1 MSVAKSERRHYDVI
15 VVGSGSGATIVNNAL
30 YQGMQVAWVDKGP
43 LGGTCLNVGCIPSK
57 ILIFPADRV
66 MQIMEAG
73 KLGVDAE
80 IREIDFEAIMARMR
94 RMVSQSRNDIR
105 EGLHTAPNLDFYE
118 AEGHFLASEEHGREG
133 QEMSDIPAMEVGD
146 EVISAPNVII
156 ASGARPR
163 IPPIEGLDEVSYLTN
178 ENVLDLRERPES
190 LTIIGGGYIS
200 VEYAHFFSAM
210 GTRVTIMQRN
220 DRLVPD
226 EEPEVSELLEKKLSE
241 RMDVYTHTEVIEVAQ
256 VEDSIEGKPSISV
269 VGRDRYD
276 DERREVV
283 TAEVMVAAGRRSN
296 ADLLRVENAGIETD
310 ERGYIKVNEYL
321 ETNVENVWAL
331 GDATGRHMFK
341 HVANREASI
350 VWHNFA
356 HDHKVPMDYS
366 AVPHAVFS
374 HPQIASVGM
383 TEAEAA
389 AEHDILVGKAKYLDV
404 AKGQAMMETDGF
416 AKAIVER
423 GSPQS
428 HGGGKILGFHIIGPH
443 APILIQEVVNVMADD
458 APPGAVGQGM
468 HIHPALP
475 EVVVSALYNLREP
488 R

>member
-1 MSVAKSERRHYDVI
+1 MAENEGRHYDLI
-15 VVGSGSGATIVNNAL
+15 VVGSGSGATIVDNAL

-66 MQIMEAG
+66 MQIREAE

-80 IREIDFEAIMARMR
+80 ITGIDFEAIMARMR
-94 RMVSQSRNDIR
+94 RMVSQSRNHIR
-105 EGLHTAPNLDFYE
+105 EGLHRAPNLDFYE
-118 AEGHFLASEEHGREG
+118 VEGHFLAPEERDRDGHLL
-133 QEMSDIPAMEVGD
+133 EVGG
-146 EVISAPNVII
+146 EVISAQNVVV
-156 ASGARPR
+156 ASGARPL
-163 IPPIEGLDEVSYLTN
+163 IPPIQGLDEVPYLTN

-226 EEPEVSELLEKKLSE
+226 EEPEISELLEKKLSE
-241 RMDVYTHTEVIEVAQ
+241 RMDVYSHTEAVEVAQ
-256 VEDSIEGKPSISV
+256 VQDGIRV
-269 VGRDRYD
+269 VGRDRQND
-276 DERREVV
+276 QRREVV

-296 ADLLRVENAGIETD
+296 ADLLRVENAGIATD

-321 ETNVENVWAL
+321 ETDVENVWAL

-356 HDHKVPMDYS
+356 HDHKVAMDYGV
-366 AVPHAVFS
+366 VPHAVFS

-389 AEHDILVGKAKYLDV
+389 AEHDLLVGEARYLDV
-404 AKGQAMMETDGF
+404 VKGQAMMETDGF
-416 AKAIVER
+416 AKAIVQR
-423 GSPQS
+423 GSSQS
-428 HGGGKILGFHIIGPH
+428 HGAGKILGFHIIGPH
-443 APILIQEVVNVMADD
+443 APILIQEVVNAMADE
-458 APPGAVGQGM
+458 APPGAVGRGM

-488 R
+488 E

>member
-1 MSVAKSERRHYDVI
+1 MAENEGRHYDVI
-15 VVGSGSGATIVNNAL
+15 VVGSGSGATIVDNAL

-66 MQIMEAG
+66 MQIIEAR
-73 KLGVDAE
+73 KLGIDAE
-80 IREIDFEAIMARMR
+80 LTEIDFGAIMARMR

-105 EGLHTAPNLDFYE
+105 EGLHLAPNLDFYE
-118 AEGHFLASEEHGREG
+118 VEGHFLAPEERDPDDHLL
-133 QEMSDIPAMEVGD
+133 EVGG
-146 EVISAPNVII
+146 EVISAPNVVI
-156 ASGARPR
+156 ASGARPL
-163 IPPIEGLDEVSYLTN
+163 IPPIEGLDEVPYLTN

-220 DRLVPD
+220 DHLVPD
-226 EEPEVSELLEKKLSE
+226 EEPEISELLEKKLSE
-241 RMDVYTHTEVIEVAQ
+241 RMDIYTHVEVVEVVQ
-256 VEDSIEGKPSISV
+256 DQGGIKVL
-269 VGRDRYD
+269 GRDRHD
-276 DERREVV
+276 DQRREVV
-283 TAEVMVAAGRRSN
+283 TTEVMVAAGRRSN

-310 ERGYIKVNEYL
+310 ERGYITVNEYL
-321 ETNVENVWAL
+321 ETDVENVWAL

-356 HDHKVPMDYS
+356 HEHKVAMDYG

-389 AEHDILVGKAKYLDV
+389 AEHDLLVGEARYLDV

-416 AKAIVER
+416 AKAIVQR
-423 GSPQS
+423 GSSQS
-428 HGGGKILGFHIIGPH
+428 HGAGKILGFHIIGPH
-443 APILIQEVVNVMADD
+443 APILIQEVVNAMADD

-488 R
+488 E